1 MGDVMSASVHTACDA
16 GIARSRPA
24 ADTAARGAPQ
34 PASEAPAHP
43 RLVLATTILASS
55 LAFVD
60 GSVVNVGLPAIGR
73 ALGADAAALQWVVN
87 AYLLPLSAL
96 LLLGGALGDR
106 YGERRMLVAGVALFA
121 AASAGCAWAPGLG
134 WLLAARIAQGV
145 GAALLMPNSL
155 AILGSAFSGEAR
167 GRAVGAWAAAASVAG
182 AAAPLL
188 GGWLIDGAGWRWIF
202 LINLPVAA
210 GAIALALTV
219 VRDAP
224 PDAAPAPLDRGG
236 AVLASLALGALT
248 WGLTLV
254 AGPAGASRTSLA
266 MLGIGGL
273 AAAAFVWL
281 EARRGDRAMTPPGL
295 FASRS
300 FVGLSLLTF
309 LLYGA
314 LGGLMVLLPYVLI
327 QGAHYSATAAGAA
340 LLPFPL
346 VIAVSAPLMGRL
358 AGRIGGR
365 LPLSLGPVVV
375 AAGFLAALRIGPAA
389 DYWREV
395 LPAILL
401 ISIGMAGAVAPL
413 TTAVLASVDARHAG
427 SASGFNSAVA
437 RTGGLVVTALLG
449 AALAARGPA
458 LEEAF
463 RVANVVAAGLA
474 LAAGACAWGLVEDRP
489 APDGTT
495 GNRR

>member
-1 MGDVMSASVHTACDA
+1 MTASAHAACDA
-16 GIARSRPA
+16 AIARARA
-24 ADTAARGAPQ
+24 VTAAPK
-34 PASEAPAHP
+34 HP

-60 GSVVNVGLPAIGR
+60 GSVVSVGLPAIGR
-73 ALGADAAALQWVVN
+73 ALGADAADLQWVVN

-106 YGERRMLVAGVALFA
+106 YGERRMLIAGVAVFA
-121 AASAGCAWAPGLG
+121 VASAGCAWAPTLG
-134 WLLAARIAQGV
+134 WLLAARMLQGA

-155 AILGSAFSGEAR
+155 AILGAAFDGEAR
-167 GRAVGAWAAAASVAG
+167 GQAVGAWAAAAAIAG
-182 AAAPLL
+182 AVAPLL

-210 GAIALALTV
+210 GAIALALAV
-219 VRDAP
+219 VRDAAP
-224 PDAAPAPLDRGG
+224 GAATAPLDAGG
-236 AVLASLALGALT
+236 AALASLALGALT

-254 AGPAGASRTSLA
+254 SGPAGASGASLGLLA
-266 MLGIGGL
+266 LGAL
-273 AAAAFVWL
+273 AGAGFVGL
-281 EARRGDRAMTPPGL
+281 EARRGDRAMTPPAL
-295 FASRS
+295 FASPS
-300 FVGLSLLTF
+300 FIGLSLLTF

-327 QGAHYSATAAGAA
+327 QAAHYSATAAGAA

-346 VIAVSAPLMGRL
+346 VIAIASPPMGRL

-365 LPLSLGPVVV
+365 LPLSIGPMVV
-375 AAGFLAALRIGPAA
+375 AAGFLLGLRIGPQA

-437 RTGGLVVTALLG
+437 RTGSLVVTALLG
-449 AALAARGPA
+449 LALAAQGAA
-458 LEEAF
+458 LETAF
-463 RVANVVAAGLA
+463 RAAAVGGAALS
-474 LAAGACAWGLVEDRP
+474 LAAGACAWALVRDPPR
-489 APDGTT
+489 AP
-495 GNRR
+495 